1 MRNFFVSFR
10 KNTASP
16 GFLLCVAMTVLLLF
30 AAEVYYDFDTQT
42 RYSVFR
48 ALTYLTPD
56 EHAANY
62 ELCSQMVVQNACSGW
77 FSLFAP
83 IIAAFCFVPT
93 VCTERGEKAVRFQIF
108 RTTRLKYSLS
118 QFFSGVISGGAAI
131 SLGYII
137 FAALVMG
144 LFPDIGEMSE
154 FAADVLL
161 ETTFDLPYQILKMFL
176 FGAFWSI
183 PAMLLT
189 SVLNNK
195 YLIMC
200 IPFFLK
206 YGLKQLHQKISQ
218 DAFSA
223 VNTDKNAIA
232 LANAINPDG
241 ILWVYDETRL
251 VIWLVFGI
259 SAALMFAAFII
270 INRKRVDCGA

>member
-223 VNTDKNAIA
+223 VSSDKNAIA

>member
-1 MRNFFVSFR
+1 MLYFIYHNSAFFAQIFIDS
-10 KNTASP
+10 NT
-16 GFLLCVAMTVLLLF
+16 
-30 AAEVYYDFDTQT
+30 ED
-42 RYSVFR
+42 RYSVTRVLIEFSKEEM
-48 ALTYLTPD
+48 TF
-56 EHAANY
+56 NY
-62 ELCSQMVVQNACSGW
+62 EMCNTMILQNACSGW

-93 VCTERGEKAVRFQIF
+93 VCTEREEKASRFQIF
-108 RTTRLKYSLS
+108 RTTKLKYSLS

-137 FAALVMG
+137 FAAFVMI
-144 LFPDIGEMSE
+144 LFPNIGEISGFSAE
-154 FAADVLL
+154 ILQETAFNLPLL
-161 ETTFDLPYQILKMFL
+161 TLKVFI

-183 PAMLLT
+183 PAMFLT

-195 YLIMC
+195 YLIMY

-223 VNTDKNAIA
+223 DNIDRNAIT

-251 VIWLVFGI
+251 VTWLVFGI

>member
-10 KNTASP
+10 KNAASL

-48 ALTYLTPD
+48 ALTDFTA
-56 EHAANY
+56 EERAANY
-62 ELCSQMVVQNACSGW
+62 ELCSHMVVQNARSGW

-93 VCTERGEKAVRFQIF
+93 ICSEREEKASRFQIF
-108 RTTRLKYSLS
+108 RTTKLNFGVS
-118 QFFSGVISGGAAI
+118 QFFSGVVSGGAAI

-137 FAALVMG
+137 FAVFVMI
-144 LFPDIGEMSE
+144 LFPNIDEISGFSAEILQE
-154 FAADVLL
+154 TAFNLPLL
-161 ETTFDLPYQILKMFL
+161 TLKVFL

-223 VNTDKNAIA
+223 VNTDKNAIT

-251 VIWLVFGI
+251 VTWLVFGI

>member
-48 ALTYLTPD
+48 TLTYLTPD
-56 EHAANY
+56 ERAANY
-62 ELCSQMVVQNACSGW
+62 ELFSKMVIKNACSGW

-206 YGLKQLHQKISQ
+206 YGLKQFHQKISQ

>member
-137 FAALVMG
+137 FTALVMG

-223 VNTDKNAIA
+223 VSSDKNAIA